1 MIRPRSSTT
10 MAPTQGLG
18 EVSPMPARARAC
30 ASVMKRSS
38 VDFEATTL
46 FHHEG
51 DEGSRRE
58 MCGAF
63 AEGKTPTFGEAAEL
77 GARRWMLQGYRSN
90 REKTHVNSLCEWDV
104 GHNRVLLGEKGVDEV
119 GSVE

>member
-63 AEGKTPTFGEAAEL
+63 AEGKPPRS
-77 GARRWMLQGYRSN
+77 ARRRNL
-90 REKTHVNSLCEWDV
+90 
-104 GHNRVLLGEKGVDEV
+104 GHEDGCCRGIARIGKRPTSTRYASGTWGTTEYF
-119 GSVE
+119 